1 MGIIATRSLDEQVTG
16 LKDLK
21 AQHEARI
28 RSGML
33 AYDALEALRSD
44 GSNAEARA
52 TFERHRADLGYGLLL
67 TPMPRRLARRTRRP
81 SPGRSTIPFPRW
93 RRCSGA
99 SG

>member
-21 AQHEARI
+21 ARHEERI

-33 AYDALEALRSD
+33 AHEALETMRAD
-44 GSNAEARA
+44 GSNQAARA
-52 TFERHRADLGYGLLL
+52 TFERHRQDLGYGLLL

-81 SPGRSTIPFPRW
+81 SPRRW
-93 RRCSGA
+93 RTPSPGGA
-99 SG
+99 AVLEL